1 MGFYDFVNFVVYDNP
16 VSKTVTSMVFVSA
29 LCILTP
35 CSMNDCITLQRSKTS
50 LPPVPNVT
58 VITEKI
64 PLWKLASEG
73 GPFIRIAALLG
84 ASAVALGAYGA
95 HRTFPK
101 DREVELKLIYNTANQ
116 YHFFHSLALLGVPL
130 CQNPKIA
137 GILILSGT
145 ILFSGTLYYHALTTE
160 NKFGKLAP
168 LGGTLL
174 ILGWLSMVI

>member
-16 VSKTVTSMVFVSA
+16 VSKTVTSMVF
-29 LCILTP
+29 
-35 CSMNDCITLQRSKTS
+35 RSKTS